1 MVFVFN
7 APVPADGAAC
17 LIGTV
22 FFGTGIKG
30 NFVTAVPQTIPGAS
44 HARYSLDA
52 NDVRDSSIPCSF
64 AQCITGIEN
73 LNDTGFEAIALG
85 IAGGLVT
92 RQGRLRLCDLLDF
105 AQQAGLIFLNLHKQM
120 AFCCLRR
127 LECFFGS
134 AWHQA

>member
-7 APVPADGAAC
+7 APVPTDGAAC
-17 LIGTV
+17 LIGTD

-30 NFVTAVPQTIPGAS
+30 NFVTSVPQTIPGAS
-44 HARYSLDA
+44 HESYSLNA
-52 NDVRDSSIPCSF
+52 NDVRDSAVPCGF
-64 AQCITGIEN
+64 AECITSIED
-73 LNDTGFEAIALG
+73 LDDARFEAIALG

-92 RQGRLRLCDLLDF
+92 RQRRLRLCDLVDF

-120 AFCCLRR
+120 AFCLFRR
-127 LECFFGS
+127 PERFFGS